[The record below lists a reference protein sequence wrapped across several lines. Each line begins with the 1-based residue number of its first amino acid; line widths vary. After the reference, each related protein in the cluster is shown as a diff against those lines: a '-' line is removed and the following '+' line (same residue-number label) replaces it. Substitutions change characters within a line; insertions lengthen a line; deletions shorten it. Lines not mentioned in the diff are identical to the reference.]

1 MKQLLHLSALCLFL
15 LALGCGETKTE
26 EVKKETAENSGN
38 NEATKESE
46 ATEVSAGNKPSR
58 NVVVEVDKSGLESV
72 IAENKVT
79 LIDFTATWCG
89 PCQAMK
95 PWLKKTARNYEGKVK
110 FVAVDV
116 DKSGEVAK
124 EYQIKAMP
132 TLVVLKDG
140 KEVGRV
146 VGAKQSEIKAM
157 IDGAL

>member
-15 LALGCGETKTE
+15 LALGCGEATTE
-26 EVKKETAENSGN
+26 EVKKEASG
-38 NEATKESE
+38 TKETSE
-46 ATEVSAGNKPSR
+46 ATETSEAGSKPPKSSAAL
-58 NVVVEVDKSGLESV
+58 VMEVDKSGLEST

-89 PCQAMK
+89 PCQALK
-95 PWLKKTARNYEGKVK
+95 PWLKKTASEYEGKVK

-124 EYQIKAMP
+124 AYKIQAMP

-146 VGAKQSEIKAM
+146 VGAKQSEIKEM

>member
-1 MKQLLHLSALCLFL
+1 MKQLLLLPALLLMLSTF
-15 LALGCGETKTE
+15 GCGEATTE
-26 EVKKETAENSGN
+26 NVKKEAAGSSETSESGAKPAKNS
-38 NEATKESE
+38 A
-46 ATEVSAGNKPSR
+46 ALVM
-58 NVVVEVDKSGLESV
+58 EVDKTGLEST
-72 IAENKVT
+72 IAENNVT

-95 PWLKKTARNYEGKVK
+95 PWLKKTAAEYEGKVK

-116 DKSGEVAK
+116 DKSGDVAK
-124 EYQIKAMP
+124 EYKIEAMP

-146 VGAKQSEIKAM
+146 VGAQQGKIKEM